1 MNTQH
6 TLRDVRRA
14 VENPTLAID
23 YVQHRIRLRA
33 RRYHS
38 AVHRTLAS
46 ESPTSVL
53 DEEWDD
59 LLILDGCRL
68 DTFRECN
75 AIEGD
80 LQSRI
85 SHGSQSWE
93 FLRENFAGER
103 AHDTVYVTAN
113 PFASRLDGDAFH
125 AVVDLLDEWDDR
137 LQTVPPET
145 VAEAAL
151 DAHRRYPDKRLI
163 VHFMQ
168 PHYPFI
174 GDRGRA
180 LDVRGYR
187 PNQDESFDAPS
198 VWRILRHDR
207 YDHET
212 VTREAVIEAYRE
224 NLELALPHVERL
236 VDELSGRSVVTAD
249 HGNLL
254 GERLSP
260 IPVREYGHPRGLY
273 SPALVRVP
281 WLVVD
286 DDRRRTVASDPP
298 VERSSTD
305 EEVVSRRLSAL
316 GYRE

>member
-1 MNTQH
+1 VSTLPS
-6 TLRDVRRA
+6 LRDLDRA
-14 VENPTLAID
+14 IKNPTLAVD
-23 YVQHRIRLRA
+23 YVRHGLRLRA
-33 RRYHS
+33 RRYHGT
-38 AVHRTLAS
+38 VHRALA
-46 ESPTSVL
+46 ERRPTDVL

-59 LLILDGCRL
+59 LLILDGCRF
-68 DTFRECN
+68 DTFAECN
-75 AIEGD
+75 AIDGD

-93 FLRENFAGER
+93 FLRENFAGAR

-113 PFASRLDGDAFH
+113 PFASRLEDDVFH
-125 AVVDLLDEWDDR
+125 AVVDLLDEWDER

-145 VAEAAL
+145 VAEAAI
-151 DAHRRYPDKRLI
+151 DAHRQFPDKRLI

-174 GDRGRA
+174 GERGRN

-187 PNQDESFDAPS
+187 PNQDGGFDAPS
-198 VWRILRHDR
+198 VWKILRHDR
-207 YDHET
+207 YEHDS
-212 VTREAVIEAYRE
+212 VTREAVVEAYRE

-236 VDELSGRSVVTAD
+236 VAELPGLSVVTAD

-254 GERLSP
+254 GERLLP
-260 IPVREYGHPRGLY
+260 IPVREYGHPRGLF

-286 DDRRRTVASDPP
+286 DGSRRTVTSEPP
-298 VERSSTD
+298 VEQSPAA
-305 EEVVSRRLSAL
+305 EAVVSSRLSAL